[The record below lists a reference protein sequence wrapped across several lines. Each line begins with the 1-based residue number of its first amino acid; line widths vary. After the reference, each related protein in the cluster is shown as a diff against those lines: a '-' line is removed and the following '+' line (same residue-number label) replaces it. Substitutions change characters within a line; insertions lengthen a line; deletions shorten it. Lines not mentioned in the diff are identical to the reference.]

1 LKLDKSV
8 VAAAA
13 SLAFANVAIAG
24 PSTVPLG
31 TTLGSRLGIGLG
43 ELLGRPLGDVLGLQ
57 LGQVLPVA
65 SGGLMLVAAASLVT
79 GIVIVRRKLKR

>member
-1 LKLDKSV
+1 MKLNKTV
-8 VAAAA
+8 LAAAV
-13 SLAFANVAIAG
+13 SLAFANVATAG

-31 TTLGSRLGIGLG
+31 ATLGSRLGVGLG
-43 ELLGRPLGDVLGLQ
+43 DVLGRPLGEVLGLQ

-65 SGGLMLVAAASLVT
+65 SGGLMLVAAASLVA